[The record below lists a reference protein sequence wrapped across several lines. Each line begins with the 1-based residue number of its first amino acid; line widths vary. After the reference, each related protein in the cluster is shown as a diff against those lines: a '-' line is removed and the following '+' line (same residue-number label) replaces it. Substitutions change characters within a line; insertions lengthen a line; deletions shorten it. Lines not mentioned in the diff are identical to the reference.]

1 MEDEVITD
9 DMEYE
14 IEQIQE
20 KYNEEENDEDRIYY
34 RRRDETL
41 L

>member
-20 KYNEEENDEDRIYY
+20 KYGEEENDEDRIYY